1 MEKYIKKL
9 LGFFKFEIG
18 PITVHNFNNFGKLS
32 NNLLIRE
39 LTNSYMV
46 QLLCESTFNV
56 LLNVAIAPNYLPAY
70 QRTANWIWQNIN
82 WSIMF

>member
-32 NNLLIRE
+32 NNLIIRE

-56 LLNVAIAPNYLPAY
+56 LLNVAD
-70 QRTANWIWQNIN
+70 TAKLFASLSENRQLD
-82 WSIMF
+82 MAKHKLVDQF